1 MLAVLE
7 AAGAT
12 YINFNP
18 ITASTI
24 TKALQDIAAKEG
36 FALDPDTADA
46 IAQAAAGDLRNAIQ
60 SLQLLLLQQQHQA
73 PLQAGKRGKVSSCWQ
88 CRRWQSCCN
97 T

>member
-18 ITASTI
+18 ITANTI
-24 TKALQDIAAKEG
+24 TKALHNIAAKEG

-60 SLQLLLLQQQHQA
+60 SLQLLLLQQQQA
-73 PLQAGKRGKVSSCWQ
+73 PVQAGKRGKV
-88 CRRWQSCCN
+88 R
-97 T
+97 